1 MAQRLFDLWW
11 RCYEYDVAVF
21 SEPWMYIPFLV
32 PVTLYLVFFFLKWM
46 VLTLPVWLPMKIIV
60 SMFQRDCSCES
71 KNSTG
76 VIRVSRYIW
85 SVLARPCEYFR
96 CRHSKGKP
104 ASG

>member
-1 MAQRLFDLWW
+1 MERLLDLWW

-60 SMFQRDCSCES
+60 SMFRRDCSCES
-71 KNSTG
+71 RSCTDGTKASPSTSSEP
-76 VIRVSRYIW
+76 VPPCVSSLYK
-85 SVLARPCEYFR
+85 
-96 CRHSKGKP
+96 HSKVKP